1 MSPDEQLAESCQ
13 PNSFEQAVLSIMED
27 LECTWAE
34 AEAVYFDKQA
44 DEADYAY
51 ERERDREMGL

>member
-1 MSPDEQLAESCQ
+1 
-13 PNSFEQAVLSIMED
+13 MED

-34 AEAVYFDKQA
+34 AEAVYFEKQA